1 MNLVI
6 DIGNTKVKLA
16 LFNNNS
22 IEYQT
27 TLGLQDLENE
37 IDKIEFRKGIL
48 CSVLDNI
55 IIDKI
60 LEKNSEIL
68 KLSEKTSIP
77 IKNNYKTK
85 KTLGLDRLANVIGAN
100 SISKNINCLVIDIG
114 TCLKFDFKN
123 KNNEYLGGSISPG
136 LEMRFKA
143 LNAFTNK
150 LPLIENIE
158 NPELI
163 GVNTNNSIMSGVI
176 NGMKSEIIQM
186 INEYR
191 DKYDKIS
198 IYLTGGDLEVFK
210 SIAKQQKNSIFA
222 LNYLTLQG
230 LNTILEHNAK

>member
-1 MNLVI
+1 MNLI
-6 DIGNTKVKLA
+6 LDIGNTKAKLA
-16 LFNNNS
+16 LFDNNS

-27 TLGLQDLENE
+27 TLDLQNLENE
-37 IDKIEFRKGIL
+37 INKLKFENGIL
-48 CSVLDNI
+48 CSVVDNI
-55 IIDKI
+55 IIEEI
-60 LEKNSEIL
+60 LKKHSRIL
-68 KLSEKTSIP
+68 KLSEKTKIP

-85 KTLGLDRLANVIGAN
+85 NTLGLDRLANVIGAN

-114 TCLKFDFKN
+114 TCLKFDFIN
-123 KNNEYLGGSISPG
+123 KKNEYLGGSISPG

-143 LNAFTNK
+143 LNTFTNK
-150 LPLIENIE
+150 LPLLENIE

-191 DKYDKIS
+191 EKYDKIA
-198 IYLTGGDLEVFK
+198 IYLTGGNLEVFK
-210 SIAKQQKNSIFA
+210 SIAKHQKNSIFA

-230 LNTILEHNAK
+230 LNTILKHNAK